1 MTQKERILWYID
13 KLEQAD
19 GETDLL
25 YYAEMILALLL
36 VHGPT
41 KFGYRGTKKKTQGEK
56 GA

>member
-1 MTQKERILWYID
+1 MTQKERVLWYVD
-13 KLEQAD
+13 ALELVEE
-19 GETDLL
+19 ETDLL
-25 YYAEMILALLL
+25 YYAEMLLDLLL

>member
-1 MTQKERILWYID
+1 MTQKEKVLWYVD
-13 KLEQAD
+13 KLEREK

-25 YYAEMILALLL
+25 YYAEMLLDLLL

>member
-1 MTQKERILWYID
+1 MTQKERVLWYVEKLD
-13 KLEQAD
+13 KSE

-25 YYAEMILALLL
+25 FYAEALLGLLL
-36 VHGPT
+36 VYGPT